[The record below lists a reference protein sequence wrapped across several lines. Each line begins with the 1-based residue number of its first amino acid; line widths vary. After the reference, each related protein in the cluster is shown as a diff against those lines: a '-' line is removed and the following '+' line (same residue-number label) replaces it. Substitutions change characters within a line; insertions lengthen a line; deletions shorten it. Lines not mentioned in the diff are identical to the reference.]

1 MKSIEL
7 LEAIGEARNVYIQ
20 DILITIRTTKDS
32 TNSKIIPGDAKNDY
46 GISGEASHR
55 EKQERHYLSTKRL
68 WLIAAV
74 IALMLLLVGCAVVY
88 VLSLQDLVIGEH
100 SPITQSPNMEGS
112 DTISL
117 ISLQNINQPA
127 LVEWRDFLASYDP
140 DGSLMVAND
149 NNESGIPE
157 PYHLVYNCYTWD
169 MVEKLD
175 EIAEKHNLRLLSQ
188 YVDLQA
194 YAYNVLYEA
203 LNFESVIKEN
213 AAAQVEYLDSY
224 FHLEGTFNASILI
237 TLPNH
242 SEEMQ
247 VSLRYSKKDFFD
259 PVVGSVGDVES
270 YDQWHYVQADGIDL
284 LLAANDESARI
295 YADLSDAFVSVQT
308 ETLSKNDLEQLA
320 EVFDFTIQP
329 QSTTMEKANEL
340 MQIAE
345 STHND
350 LMVQQQER
358 LYGSGYAE
366 YVTQL
371 IEKYKDSPL
380 RPENMTYALFD
391 INGDGTEELIM
402 CSSANLLL
410 EIVSIKDGKT
420 FHYFDSRNLP
430 AFRINICKNNIIEIY
445 SSYDDIFDSYEAD
458 HMPCHYF
465 YFHADIDGA
474 SFITGL
480 YKDQNAEWSQYL
492 EFPEPDPRA
501 HKLKAITDHEA
512 QTIMS
517 SYEQIELDMK
527 PIADFP
533 F

>member
-20 DILITIRTTKDS
+20 DILIATRATKDH
-32 TNSKIIPGDAKNDY
+32 TNPKIILGDAKDDH
-46 GISGEASHR
+46 GIRGEAFHR

-74 IALMLLLVGCAVVY
+74 ITLMLLLVGCAVVY
-88 VLSLQDLVIGEH
+88 VLSLQGLVIGEYA
-100 SPITQSPNMEGS
+100 PITQSTNMEGP

-127 LVEWRDFLASYDP
+127 LVEWLDFLVSYDP

-157 PYHLVYNCYTWD
+157 PYHLVYGCYTWE
-169 MVEKLD
+169 MVERLD
-175 EIAEKHNLRLLSQ
+175 EIADRYNLQLLSQ
-188 YVDLQA
+188 DVGLET
-194 YAYNVLYEA
+194 YAHNVLYEA

-213 AAAQVEYLDSY
+213 TAAQMEYLDGY
-224 FHLEGTFNASILI
+224 FYLEGTFNANILI

-242 SEEMQ
+242 SEEML
-247 VSLRYSKKDFFD
+247 VSLRYSKKDYFD
-259 PVVGSVGDVES
+259 PVVGPVGDVES

-284 LLAANDESARI
+284 LLAVNDESARI
-295 YADLSDAFVSVQT
+295 FADLPDAFVSVQT
-308 ETLSKNDLEQLA
+308 ETLSKEDLEQLA

-329 QSTTMEKANEL
+329 QSTTMEKANKL
-340 MQIAE
+340 LQIAE

-350 LMVQQQER
+350 LMARQRER

-371 IEKYKDSPL
+371 IEKYKDSSL
-380 RPENMTYALFD
+380 RPENMTYALYD
-391 INGDGTEELIM
+391 INSDGTEELIV

-430 AFRINICKNNIIEIY
+430 AFRINICKNNIIEIN
-445 SSYDDIFDSYEAD
+445 SYDGDIFDSND
-458 HMPCHYF
+458 RPCNYF

-480 YKDQNAEWSQYL
+480 CKDQNGGWSQYL
-492 EFPEPDPRA
+492 EYPEPDPKAR
-501 HKLKAITDHEA
+501 KLKEITEDEA
-512 QTIMS
+512 QSIMA
-517 SYEQIELDMK
+517 SYLPIELEMNS
-527 PIADFP
+527 IMAFP
-533 F
+533 FE